1 MKAKNRPEIKL
12 IIIYSAVVIVLFI
25 GGFFTWAT
33 LATLESAAIAP
44 GSVIVAGNRRV
55 IQHFEGGIIQKIYV
69 KDGSYVKKNALLIK
83 LKDVKAKAVSDI
95 NQHEFWTLIGT
106 QARIYAELD
115 HDTIQFPSQLLHSNE
130 PKVKSI
136 VALQHH
142 IFKANKKHID
152 SNLGIYQ
159 QQIQQLE
166 QEITG
171 IQAVIK
177 SNDEQRVFIEK
188 ELNDAKILV
197 KKRLIKQSRY
207 YALQREFSAIT
218 GKKGQLAAKLAE
230 LQQKI
235 GETEL
240 QINAIKDKHRKTLLD
255 ELNDIQTKLNEIQQR
270 QKTGQDILSRTEIRS
285 PIDGTIVNLK
295 FHTQGGIIKS
305 GEPIMDI
312 VPKHEILII
321 GAKLS
326 PLDIDAVHP
335 GLKAKVTLTG
345 LSQRN
350 APRLI
355 GTVTH
360 VSADAL
366 TDPNT
371 QKTYFQ
377 VKIKIP
383 EDQLKKLSHVTL
395 YPGMPA
401 EAMLITNKSSPWAY
415 FTKPIVKSFDRAFR
429 ED

>member
-1 MKAKNRPEIKL
+1 MNMKTGPEISS
-12 IIIYSAVVIVLFI
+12 IIIYSITIIVLFI
-25 GGFFTWAT
+25 GGFFTWAM

-44 GSVIVAGNRRV
+44 GSVIVSGNRRV
-55 IQHFEGGIIQKIYV
+55 IQHFEGGIIKKIYV
-69 KDGSYVKKNALLIK
+69 KDGSFVRKGSILIK
-83 LKDVKAKAVSDI
+83 LDDIKAKALSDV
-95 NQHEFWTLIGT
+95 NQHELWTLLST
-106 QARIYAELD
+106 QARINAELD
-115 HDTIQFPSQLLHSNE
+115 HSDIQFPSHLSHSE
-130 PKVKSI
+130 APQVKRI
-136 VALQHH
+136 VELQQK
-142 IFKANKKHID
+142 IFKANKSHID
-152 SNLGIYQ
+152 SNLGIYLQ
-159 QQIQQLE
+159 KIQQLE
-166 QEITG
+166 QEISG
-171 IQAVIK
+171 ILAIIK
-177 SNDEQRVFIEK
+177 SNEEQRHFIEK
-188 ELNDAKILV
+188 ELKDAEILV

-207 YALQREFSAIT
+207 YALQREFSDIT

-240 QINAIKDKHRKTLLD
+240 QINTIKDEHRKSLLD
-255 ELNDIQTKLNEIQQR
+255 ELREVQGKLNEITQR
-270 QKTGQDILSRTEIRS
+270 QLTGQDTLARTEIRS

-295 FHTQGGIIKS
+295 FHTRGGIIKP

-312 VPKHEILII
+312 VPKHETLII

-335 GLKAKVTLTG
+335 GLTAKVMFTG
-345 LSQRN
+345 LSHRN

-355 GTVTH
+355 GHVTH

-371 QKTYFQ
+371 QKAYFQ
-377 VKIKIP
+377 IKIQIP
-383 EDQLKKLSHVTL
+383 QDQLRKLHNVAL

-401 EAMLITNKSSPWAY
+401 EAMIITNKDSPWAY

>member
-1 MKAKNRPEIKL
+1 MTNDSRPEIKS
-12 IIIYSAVVIVLFI
+12 IMIYSAVVILLFI
-25 GGFFTWAT
+25 GGFFAWAT
-33 LATLESAAIAP
+33 LASLESAAIAP

-69 KDGSYVKKNALLIK
+69 TDGSFVKKDDLLLK
-83 LKDVKAKAVSDI
+83 LKDIQAKAVSDI
-95 NQHEFWTLIGT
+95 NEHELMTLLST
-106 QARIYAELD
+106 QSRIHAELD
-115 HDTIQFPSQLLHSNE
+115 HDTIQFPSQLLHADT
-130 PKVKSI
+130 PKAKSI
-136 VALQHH
+136 LELQEK
-142 IFKANKKHID
+142 IYKANKQHIN

-166 QEITG
+166 QEIVGT
-171 IQAVIK
+171 QAILK
-177 SNDEQRVFIEK
+177 SNEEQHQFIEK
-188 ELNDAKILV
+188 ELKDAQVLV
-197 KKRLIKQSRY
+197 EKRLIKLSRY

-218 GKKGQLAAKLAE
+218 GRKGELAAKLAS

-235 GETEL
+235 GEVEL
-240 QINAIKDKHRKTLLD
+240 QIVSIKDEHRKTLLD
-255 ELNDIQTKLNEIQQR
+255 ELHDIQTKLNELKQR
-270 QKTGQDILSRTEIRS
+270 QKTGNDILSRTEVRS
-285 PIDGTIVNLK
+285 PIAGTVVNLK
-295 FHTQGGIIKS
+295 FHTRGGIIKP

-335 GLKAKVTLTG
+335 GLTAKVAFTG
-345 LSQRN
+345 LSLRN

-371 QKTYFQ
+371 QKTYFEI
-377 VKIKIP
+377 KIKIP
-383 EDQLKKLSHVTL
+383 EDQLKKLHNITL

-401 EAMLITNKSSPWAY
+401 EAMIITNKSSPWTY

>member
-1 MKAKNRPEIKL
+1 MATVNRPEIKSIVL
-12 IIIYSAVVIVLFI
+12 YSALVIVIFI
-25 GGFFTWAT
+25 GGFFAWAT

-69 KDGSYVKKNALLIK
+69 KDGSVVKRNNLLIK
-83 LKDVKAKAVSDI
+83 LADIKAKAVTDI
-95 NQHEFWTLIGT
+95 NQHELWTLIGT
-106 QARIYAELD
+106 KARIDAELD
-115 HDTIQFPSQLLHSNE
+115 HDNIQFPSELLHSDSA
-130 PKVKSI
+130 KAKSI
-136 VALQHH
+136 IKLQHN
-142 IFKANKKHID
+142 IFNANKKHID

-159 QQIQQLE
+159 QQIEQLE
-166 QEITG
+166 HEITG
-171 IQAVIK
+171 IKAVIK
-177 SNDEQRVFIEK
+177 SNDEQREFIEK

-197 KKRLIKQSRY
+197 EKRLIKQSRY
-207 YALQREFSAIT
+207 YALQREFSSIT
-218 GKKGQLAAKLAE
+218 GKRGQLAAKLAE

-240 QINAIKDKHRKTLLD
+240 QISSIKDKHRKSLLD
-255 ELNDIQTKLNEIQQR
+255 ELDDIQSQLNEIQER
-270 QKTGQDILSRTEIRS
+270 HKTGQDVLNRTEIRS

-295 FHTQGGIIKS
+295 FHTQGGIIKP

-335 GLKAKVTLTG
+335 GLTAKVMLTG

-350 APRLI
+350 APRLL
-355 GTVTH
+355 GTVSH

-377 VKIKIP
+377 IKIRIS
-383 EDQLKKLSHVTL
+383 EDELKKLNHITL

-401 EAMLITNKSSPWAY
+401 EAMIITNKSSPWSY